1 MELAVACPE
10 LLAIRIARPSPGRSQ
25 QHQKS
30 PLDVFSN
37 HLPLM
42 HVRSLQ
48 NGTQNK
54 KAFLNAEMT
63 GYRELVHGS
72 RLFFHCPLPS
82 SEHPWKG

>member
-1 MELAVACPE
+1 MELEAACPE

-42 HVRSLQ
+42 HVSSLQ
-48 NGTQNK
+48 NDTPK
-54 KAFLNAEMT
+54 
-63 GYRELVHGS
+63 
-72 RLFFHCPLPS
+72 
-82 SEHPWKG
+82 